1 MWQNNVF
8 IIVCFSRFPLIWDL
22 SPKSSPLDMA
32 EDQQQQQQQFP
43 SCILMYKAP
52 IYPAHGSAWRLWGL
66 PPWGSSSWWR
76 SEGSWASAAGCPGA
90 GRPLLWPAPSGT
102 SCTAAWWLTAGRGCS
117 PDAVEGGD
125 RQSFIFH
132 VGWFNCFLFP
142 CILSP
147 MVFTSFKAQADS
159 ECLCDVNSYSTL
171 SFRSFSSRF
180 CT

>member
-1 MWQNNVF
+1 MWQINVF
-8 IIVCFSRFPLIWDL
+8 IIVCFSRFPLFWDL

-32 EDQQQQQQQFP
+32 EDQQQQFP

-52 IYPAHGSAWRLWGL
+52 IYPTHGNAWSLCGL

-76 SEGSWASAAGCPGA
+76 SEGSWASGAGCPGA
-90 GRPLLWPAPSGT
+90 GRPPPWPAPSGT

-132 VGWFNCFLFP
+132 VGWFNCFLLP

-147 MVFTSFKAQADS
+147 MVSLHSRLRLIQSA
-159 ECLCDVNSYSTL
+159 CDVNSDSTL